1 MKKRANLELKFIV
14 SLIFAVIVSI
24 FAIQNAGS
32 IEVRFFFAN
41 FRISQAVV
49 ILGSTIIG
57 AIIVLLLGLVK
68 HIKHN
73 KIIRQMSK
81 ELEALTL
88 ENETLKIKLED
99 LSGGQTQEEKIY
111 QFEETLEETL
121 ADVQQGEE
129 NVDKDLGF

>member
-57 AIIVLLLGLVK
+57 AIIVLLLG
-68 HIKHN
+68 
-73 KIIRQMSK
+73 
-81 ELEALTL
+81 
-88 ENETLKIKLED
+88 
-99 LSGGQTQEEKIY
+99 
-111 QFEETLEETL
+111 
-121 ADVQQGEE
+121 
-129 NVDKDLGF
+129 